1 MSGGRAGHGWLLV
14 AALLL
19 AYAVSFLDR
28 QIVNLLVSDIKRDL
42 ALSDWQIGLLQ
53 GPAFGIFY
61 ALLGLP
67 LGWLADKVH
76 RLRLIAAGMVLW
88 STMTMLGGF
97 ANSFELL
104 FVSRI
109 GVGIGEAALVP
120 AAVSLLADSF
130 GPRDRALPLA
140 LFTSGVSLG
149 AGLALVVGG
158 GLIEWVSNSG
168 GALPGGRQ
176 GWQAVLILAGAI
188 GLPLASIL
196 PFLGEP
202 ARRVLPTQTGDA
214 VRIGLASHLRAHLP
228 LFGPLLA
235 GSALLYVFSNALAA
249 WLPSLFQRGF
259 GWTPGF
265 TGARLGLLILFAA
278 LTGNL
283 LSGLAGRWRERAGRR
298 DGALQ
303 VMAVGALLLV
313 PLAALAPLAPT
324 ALTAQAGMALT
335 YFAIA
340 LCFGVATTA
349 FAAVTPSWLR
359 GRMTALYLMIGNLV
373 GLGLGPPA
381 VGAILDRGLGDPA
394 RVGIALALV
403 GTATVLPGALLLLV
417 ALRWHRRVAAG
428 IED

>member
-1 MSGGRAGHGWLLV
+1 MSRRWLLV
-14 AALLL
+14 GALLL

-28 QIVNLLVSDIKRDL
+28 QIVNLLVADIKADL
-42 ALSDWQIGLLQ
+42 ALSDAQIGLLQ
-53 GPAFGIFY
+53 GPAFGVFY

-88 STMTMLGGF
+88 TTMTVLGGF
-97 ANSFELL
+97 AESFALL
-104 FVSRI
+104 FVSRV

-130 GPRDRALPLA
+130 APRDRALPLA

-149 AGLALVVGG
+149 AGLALAA
-158 GLIEWVSNSG
+158 G
-168 GALPGGRQ
+168 GALIGWVETGGATVLAERQ
-176 GWQAVLILAGAI
+176 PWQAVLILAGMA
-188 GLPLASIL
+188 GLPLAGFL

-202 ARRVLPTQTGDA
+202 ERREPAAAAAG
-214 VRIGLASHLRAHLP
+214 GLGRHLRAHSG
-228 LFGPLLA
+228 LFAALLA
-235 GSALLYVFSNALAA
+235 GSAPLYVFSNALAA

-259 GWTPGF
+259 GWTAGF
-265 TGARLGLLILFAA
+265 SGTRLGLLILVSA
-278 LTGNL
+278 LAGNL

-303 VMAVGALLLV
+303 VMAVGAVTLV
-313 PLAALAPLAPT
+313 PLAALTPLAASAT
-324 ALTAQAGMALT
+324 LAQAGTALS

-349 FAAVTPSWLR
+349 FAAVTPAELR

-381 VGAILDRGLGDPA
+381 VGLILDRGVGDPTP
-394 RVGIALALV
+394 VGVALALV
-403 GTATVLPGALLLLV
+403 GAATVLPGAMLLLC
-417 ALRWHRRVAAG
+417 ALRWHRQVAEL
-428 IED
+428 IEE